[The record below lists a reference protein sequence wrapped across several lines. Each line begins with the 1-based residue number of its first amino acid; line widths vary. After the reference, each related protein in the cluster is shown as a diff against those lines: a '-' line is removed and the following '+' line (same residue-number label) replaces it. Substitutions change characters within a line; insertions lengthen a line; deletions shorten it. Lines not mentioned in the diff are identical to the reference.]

1 MLVQLQWL
9 GPPLSHNVQ
18 GWTYGEMVSSPSF
31 DAPWFGDKLLP
42 KHEPSRNRWDR
53 RSLCRRIDGRT
64 NGEKGRQRP
73 KAPSFSASRF
83 PAFARPLAR
92 ARSPAPKPSRAS
104 LASTRAVSHRA
115 RAVAKPDLETQQ
127 QSRSKS
133 KIWRLN
139 LSFKTPCVYS
149 FTVFLSVCEVVDSFF
164 LANGPIGGRR
174 QRLGQDGLWP

>member
-1 MLVQLQWL
+1 MFTYYTRRRNSFSRPSRNNQEYQLSS
-9 GPPLSHNVQ
+9 PPKLMTLPREDGAREARTLLLCCYS
-18 GWTYGEMVSSPSF
+18 MVSSPSF
-31 DAPWFGDKLLP
+31 DASWFGDKLLP
-42 KHEPSRNRWDR
+42 KHEPLRNRWDR

-92 ARSPAPKPSRAS
+92 ARSPAPNPSRAS

-127 QSRSKS
+127 QSRTKS
-133 KIWRLN
+133 KIWN
-139 LSFKTPCVYS
+139 LSF
-149 FTVFLSVCEVVDSFF
+149 
-164 LANGPIGGRR
+164 
-174 QRLGQDGLWP
+174 